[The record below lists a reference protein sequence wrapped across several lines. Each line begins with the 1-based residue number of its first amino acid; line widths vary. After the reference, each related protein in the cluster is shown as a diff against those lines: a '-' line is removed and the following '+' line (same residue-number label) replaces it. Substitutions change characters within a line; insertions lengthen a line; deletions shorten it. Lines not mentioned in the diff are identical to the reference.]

1 MTLAGALR
9 PVAGGTIGG
18 LVTTALISG
27 PCGGPKSPFF
37 EPPESATAAD
47 VFAASSG
54 LPLHPAVASTANAA
68 ARNNERGSVTAF
80 TADSLMLML
89 FRRGWT
95 STIAAVAAVRC
106 GNRGH
111 TCRQR
116 RPARRRR
123 RPRSQA

>member
-80 TADSLMLML
+80 TADSLLL

-106 GNRGH
+106 GHQGH

-116 RPARRRR
+116 RPASPRR
-123 RPRSQA
+123 RPRCQA